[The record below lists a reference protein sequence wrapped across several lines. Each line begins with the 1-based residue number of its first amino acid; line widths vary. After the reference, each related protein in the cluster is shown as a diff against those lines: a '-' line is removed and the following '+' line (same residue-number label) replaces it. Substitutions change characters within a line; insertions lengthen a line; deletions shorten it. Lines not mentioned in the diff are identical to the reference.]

1 MSDAIPSPVPAST
14 ESPRRRVVNA
24 LRQRLSHADPGTLAA
39 LRRAGG
45 SDSPPAAFYRLT
57 VGILDEH
64 DEKLPEAGPLR
75 DRIEARFSVV
85 AAAMATGIDFLAPI
99 PLGKALA
106 DADIA
111 EMRVLRLLEASEA
124 QLPELVRGM
133 VHQLVQKGQPF
144 DPQELADLVLN
155 PDSPAP
161 RRRIARDFYRYQKA

>member
-1 MSDAIPSPVPAST
+1 MSDATPSPVQAST
-14 ESPRRRVVNA
+14 ESPRRRLIAA

-39 LRRAGG
+39 LRRASG

-57 VGILDEH
+57 VGILDEEY
-64 DEKLPEAGPLR
+64 EKLPEAGPYR
-75 DRIEARFSVV
+75 DRFEARFSVV
-85 AAAMATGIDFLAPI
+85 VSAMASALAFLASI

-111 EMRVLRLLEASEA
+111 EMRVLRLLEAGET
-124 QLPELVRGM
+124 QLAEIVRGI

-144 DPQELADLVLN
+144 DPQDLADLVLN
-155 PDSPAP
+155 PESPSP